1 MDFFSDQN
9 NLILI
14 AVAIVSGL
22 MLLWPM
28 IQRQRGGA
36 AIGTTQAVQMMNN
49 QQATLVDIR
58 PDSAYST
65 GHIPQS
71 KHIPSSEIAQKT
83 GSLAKDKPLILVCDR
98 GVTAVGA
105 AVKFR
110 AQGFT
115 SVFTLEGGINAWTQ
129 AGLPITTK
137 KERT

>member
-14 AVAIVSGL
+14 AVAVVSGL

-28 IQRQRGGA
+28 IQRQRGGGA
-36 AIGTTQAVQMMNN
+36 VGTTQAVQMMNN
-49 QQATLVDIR
+49 QSATLVDIR
-58 PDSAYST
+58 PDSSYGA

-71 KHIPSSEIAQKT
+71 RHIPASDIAHKT
-83 GSLAKDKPLILVCDR
+83 GSLSKDKPLILVCDR
-98 GVTAVGA
+98 GITATSA
-105 AVKFR
+105 AAKFR

-115 SVFTLEGGINAWTQ
+115 SVFTLEGGINAWMQ

-137 KERT
+137 KDRS